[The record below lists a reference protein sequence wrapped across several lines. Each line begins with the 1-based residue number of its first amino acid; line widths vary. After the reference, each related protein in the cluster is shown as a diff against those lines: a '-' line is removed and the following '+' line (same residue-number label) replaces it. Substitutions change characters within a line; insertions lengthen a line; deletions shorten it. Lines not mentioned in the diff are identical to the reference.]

1 MKLLDILKIL
11 HKPRRNKENIKE
23 IIRTQKDPITGDIIP
38 WPSCEEWQSHH
49 EKLAEDSVKEVQHLK
64 SVIESQRLKI
74 IELRKQARK
83 ECRSLNKG
91 IYRLNSTI
99 HNLTN

>member
-1 MKLLDILKIL
+1 MLQKLRKN
-11 HKPRRNKENIKE
+11 NKNIKE
-23 IIRTQKDPITGDIIP
+23 IIRAEKDPITGDIIP

-49 EKLAEDSVKEVQHLK
+49 EKLAEDSVKEVQYLK

-74 IELRKQARK
+74 IDLRKQARK

-99 HNLTN
+99 HKLTN